1 MATKSYENPNI
12 VGATLLTES
21 RDIQKPMIST
31 QSSFRLRGPQKVLQ
45 IMKRDDFQNV
55 RNSLDS
61 KLDKKS
67 PKMFSL
73 SPIITKKMEQD

>member
-21 RDIQKPMIST
+21 RDIQQPMIST
-31 QSSFRLRGPQKVLQ
+31 QSSFRLRGPQKILQ

-55 RNSLDS
+55 RISLDS
-61 KLDKKS
+61 KLDKK
-67 PKMFSL
+67 
-73 SPIITKKMEQD
+73 I